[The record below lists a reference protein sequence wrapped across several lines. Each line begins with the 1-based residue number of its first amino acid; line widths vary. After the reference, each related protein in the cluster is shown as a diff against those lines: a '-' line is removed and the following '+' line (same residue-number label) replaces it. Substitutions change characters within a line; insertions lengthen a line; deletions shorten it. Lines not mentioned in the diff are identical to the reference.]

1 MFLKINTAKTLIQIG
16 YSKSGV
22 ANSETSATDADGVV
36 TITYNYGSGNS
47 CVECTDEDV
56 LVRLGQLDDY
66 VKSVAVTGDIYNIT
80 WSDSKV
86 SAVTGQD
93 EAGEDITIQTHFS
106 GDDTTKDARL
116 LAEQWT
122 RIRRERDRLLTECD
136 WTQNGDSPC
145 TAIDKLQWKTYREE
159 LRDIPKDQSSETT
172 YEDITWPTKPF

>member
-66 VKSVAVTGDIYNIT
+66 VKSVAVTGDIYNIK

-93 EAGEDITIQTHFS
+93 MAGEDITIQTHFS
-106 GDDTTKDARL
+106 GDDTAKDARL
-116 LAEQWT
+116 LADEWVT
-122 RIRRERDRLLTECD
+122 IRTERDRLLTSTD
-136 WTQNGDSPC
+136 WWGASDQTMSDDQ
-145 TAIDKLQWKTYREE
+145 KTYRVA
-159 LRDIPKDQSSETT
+159 LRTLPADQSSKTT
-172 YEDITWPTKPF
+172 YVSITWPTKPS